1 MFLLEEDNNVLKG
14 HSSVVLCMIKIDKQR
29 VGTGSL
35 DKTIW
40 IWRDFKMVKALEG
53 HKDQINMLALVDT
66 N

>member
-35 DKTIW
+35 DKTI
-40 IWRDFKMVKALEG
+40 
-53 HKDQINMLALVDT
+53 
-66 N
+66 